1 MSCLDILEISTLTKF
16 YSQKPPAT
24 PPKMRYEPDVKALIA
39 KCSTPPPPGSP
50 YSLPV
55 PGSERENRTPVYRN
69 WAFRDGPLLE
79 RLEPHCLTFHDLFE
93 EAWQARPT
101 KRMLGHR
108 PWNPTTKTWEPKYE
122 WQTYAEV
129 AERRKNLGAGIA
141 ELHHRIGVTAQS
153 YGVGIWSQNRPEWQI
168 TGQSGRTASHVL
180 DICPIR
186 PNIDHLYRACP
197 RIADLVSRDAL

>member
-1 MSCLDILEISTLTKF
+1 
-16 YSQKPPAT
+16 
-24 PPKMRYEPDVKALIA
+24 MRYEPDVKALIA

-50 YSLPV
+50 YGLPI
-55 PGSERENRTPVYRN
+55 PGSERENRTAVYRN

-93 EAWQARPT
+93 EAWQARPN

-108 PWNPTTKTWEPKYE
+108 PWNPTTKTWEPKYV
-122 WQTYAEV
+122 WQSYAEI
-129 AERRKNLGAGIA
+129 AERRKNLGTGIA

-168 TGQSGRTASHVL
+168 TGKSRHSLSYGSQ
-180 DICPIR
+180 
-186 PNIDHLYRACP
+186 
-197 RIADLVSRDAL
+197 VSRYQTRY